1 MGYRPGEEFH
11 MPAINSAEAR
21 DATYHLHPYTNLRQL
36 ERDGPL
42 AIDRGEGVF
51 VIDTQGNRYLEG
63 MAGLWCTSLG
73 FSEPRLA
80 EAAYR
85 QLKTLPFYHSFAAKV
100 ASITTELA
108 ERLIGI
114 APEPLAR
121 VIFAC
126 SGSES
131 NDTAIKMVWYYN
143 NARGMPAK
151 KKIISRRRGYH
162 GVTALTA
169 SLTGLPYAQNGFDLP
184 LGVGIFHL
192 DAPHFYRGGLPGESE
207 EDFATRL
214 AAQLEDLILAEGADT
229 IGAMIA
235 EPVMG
240 AGGVILPPATYFEKI
255 QAVLRRY
262 DILLIADEVIC
273 GFGRTG
279 SMFGCETFGI
289 RPDMMVVA
297 KALSSGYQP
306 ISALMVSDAIYQ
318 VVADAG
324 ATLGLFGHGYTYSGH
339 PVPAAVALETLKI
352 YEERD
357 IAARVRD
364 VAPHFQA
371 RIRRL
376 GQHPLVGEARGIGL
390 IGAIELV
397 ADKHSRQSYPASAA
411 IAPYVVKQSQA
422 HGLIIRSVPGD
433 IVVFSPPLVI
443 TEAEIDIMF
452 DAVTRALDDT
462 LAHVHTLHLGA

>member
-1 MGYRPGEEFH
+1 
-11 MPAINSAEAR
+11 MPEMNSAEAR
-21 DATYHLHPYTNLRQL
+21 DATYHLHPYTNLRVL

-42 AIDRGEGVF
+42 VIERGEGVF
-51 VIDTQGNRYLEG
+51 VFDSLGNRYLEG

-85 QLKTLPFYHSFAAKV
+85 QMRTLPFYHSFAAKV
-100 ASITTELA
+100 PSVTTELA
-108 ERLIGI
+108 ERLVEL
-114 APEPLAR
+114 APAPLAR

-143 NARGMPAK
+143 NALGRPAK

-169 SLTGLPYAQNGFDLP
+169 SLTGLPFAQNGFDLP
-184 LGVGIFHL
+184 LDVGIHHI
-192 DAPHFYRGGLPGESE
+192 DPPHFYRGGLPDESE
-207 EDFATRL
+207 AAFVARL
-214 AAQLEDLILAEGADT
+214 ARQLEELILAEGADT
-229 IGAMIA
+229 IAAFIA

-240 AGGVILPPATYFEKI
+240 AGGVIVPPATYFAEI
-255 QAVLRRY
+255 QAVLRRH

-289 RPDMMVVA
+289 RPDMMVLA

-306 ISALMVSDAIYQ
+306 ISALLVSDTIYQ
-318 VVADAG
+318 AVADAS
-324 ATLGLFGHGYTYSGH
+324 ARLGLFGHGYTYSGH
-339 PVPAAVALETLKI
+339 PVAAAVALETLKI
-352 YEERD
+352 YAERD
-357 IAARVRD
+357 IVARVRD

-371 RIRRL
+371 RLRAL
-376 GQHPLVGEARGIGL
+376 GKHPLVGEARGVGL

-397 ADKHSRQSYPASAA
+397 ADKTSRQSFPPGAA
-411 IAPYVVKQSQA
+411 VAA
-422 HGLIIRSVPGD
+422 HLVGRAQQYGVIIRSVPGD
-433 IVVFSPPLVI
+433 IVAFSPPLI
-443 TEAEIDIMF
+443 ISEPEIDILF
-452 DAVTRALDDT
+452 DAAGKALDDT
-462 LAHVHTLHLGA
+462 LAYTRSLPLASSG

>member
-1 MGYRPGEEFH
+1 

-21 DATYHLHPYTNLRQL
+21 DTTYHLHPYTNLRQV

-42 AIDRGEGVF
+42 VVERGDGVF
-51 VIDTQGNRYLEG
+51 VHDTQGNRYLEG
-63 MAGLWCTSLG
+63 MAGLWCTALG

-100 ASITTELA
+100 PSVTTELA
-108 ERLIGI
+108 ERLVTM
-114 APEPLAR
+114 APNPLAR

-131 NDTAIKMVWYYN
+131 NDTAIKMAWYYN
-143 NARGMPAK
+143 NALGRPAK

-169 SLTGLPYAQNGFDLP
+169 SLTGLPFAQNGFDLP

-192 DAPHFYRGGLPGESE
+192 DPPHFYRGGLPGESE
-207 EDFATRL
+207 TDFATRL
-214 AAQLEDLILAEGADT
+214 AQQLEDLIQTEGADT
-229 IGAMIA
+229 IAAFIA

-240 AGGVILPPATYFEKI
+240 AGGVIIPPESYFEKI
-255 QAVLRRY
+255 QTVLRRH

-279 SMFGCETFGI
+279 SMFGCETFGV

-306 ISALMVSDAIYQ
+306 ISALLLTDAIYQ
-318 VVADAG
+318 AVADAS
-324 ATLGLFGHGYTYSGH
+324 ARLGIFGHGYTYSGH

-357 IAARVRD
+357 IVARVRD

-371 RIRRL
+371 RIRSL
-376 GQHPLVGEARGIGL
+376 AAHPLVGEARGLGL

-397 ADKHSRQSYPASAA
+397 ADKTTRQSFAPAAGIAA
-411 IAPYVVKQSQA
+411 FLVRCAQT
-422 HGLIIRSVPGD
+422 HGVIIRSVPGD
-433 IVVFSPPLVI
+433 IVAFSPPLI
-443 TEAEIDIMF
+443 ISEAEIDMLF
-452 DAVTRALDDT
+452 DAVAKALDDT
-462 LAHVHTLHLGA
+462 LGYAHTLPPGA

>member
-1 MGYRPGEEFH
+1 

-21 DATYHLHPYTNLRQL
+21 DITYHLHPYTNLRQL

-42 AIDRGEGVF
+42 VIERGEGVF
-51 VIDTQGNRYLEG
+51 VTDSQGKRYLEG

-100 ASITTELA
+100 ASVTTELA

-114 APEPLAR
+114 APAPLAR

-131 NDTAIKMVWYYN
+131 NDSAVKMAWYYN
-143 NARGMPAK
+143 NALGRQAK

-162 GVTALTA
+162 GVTALAA

-207 EDFATRL
+207 EAFATRL
-214 AAQLEDLILAEGADT
+214 ADQLEALILAEGPDT
-229 IGAMIA
+229 IAAMIA

-255 QAVLRRY
+255 QAVLRRH

-279 SMFGCETFGI
+279 SMFGCQSFGI

-306 ISALMVSDAIYQ
+306 ISALMVTDAIYQ
-318 VVADAG
+318 AVADAG
-324 ATLGLFGHGYTYSGH
+324 AALGLFGHGYTYSGH

-357 IAARVRD
+357 IVARVRD
-364 VAPHFQA
+364 VSPHFLQ
-371 RIRRL
+371 RLHRL
-376 GQHPLVGEARGIGL
+376 GDHPLVGEARGIGL
-390 IGAIELV
+390 IGALELV
-397 ADKHSRQSYPASAA
+397 ADKATRRSFPAAAGIAALVVRQA
-411 IAPYVVKQSQA
+411 QA

-433 IVVFSPPLVI
+433 IVVFSPPLI
-443 TEAEIDIMF
+443 ISEAEIDVMF
-452 DAVTRALDDT
+452 DAVGRALDEV
-462 LAHVHTLHLGA
+462 LAHARSLPAEA